1 MESAQLQHYKNQ
13 LLNLQDELV
22 QLTATGKEATKT
34 VILDQSSIGRLSRM
48 DAMQGQ
54 AMAQE
59 SERRRERQRVEIQK
73 ALARIE
79 AEDYGYC
86 EECGEAINP
95 RRLDIN
101 PTATHC
107 LDCAP

>member
-1 MESAQLQHYKNQ
+1 MDNAQLAHYKKQ
-13 LLNLQDELV
+13 LLALREEL
-22 QLTATGKEATKT
+22 LDLKETGKDATKT
-34 VILDQSSIGRLSRM
+34 VVLDQSSIGRLSRM

-59 SERRRERQRVEIQK
+59 SERRRERQLVEIQK

-79 AEDYGYC
+79 ADDYGYC
-86 EECGEAINP
+86 LECGESINP
-95 RRLDIN
+95 KRLDIE
-101 PTATHC
+101 PTATLC